1 MQRQNYSFET
11 KALHGAGLQKD
22 HHNSIRFPVYA
33 GVAFDFDSA
42 EDMEDAFL
50 HRKPSHAYS
59 RITNPTVEQF
69 EQNLTQLENG
79 LGTIALSSGMA
90 AITNAF
96 LAILKKG
103 DNIIASK
110 YLFGNTLSLI
120 EETFSGFGI
129 QSRLVDVNNETEL
142 ENAIDEHSR
151 VIFCETITNPQMNVS
166 DFTLIS
172 NVAKRHNLILI
183 VDNTVTT
190 PYLFNAKKYGVNI
203 VVHSKTKYISGG
215 ATSVGGAIVDLGN
228 FDWTQNPAL
237 AKYHN
242 LGQFSFLARLRK
254 EVYRN
259 FGACMPPQSAYL
271 QTLGLETLSLRISKS
286 CDNALFIAQSLEK
299 NPKIKTINYPGLETS
314 EYYQLSRS
322 QFQNDSNEGFASG
335 GVISFEL
342 ASRGAAFEFINQ
354 LKLIKRATNIN
365 DNKSLIIHP
374 ASTIFADFSRNKKK
388 ERGVTDG
395 LVRLSVGIEN
405 IKDLIADIDQAL
417 TLQ

>member
-1 MQRQNYSFET
+1 MVEQNYRFDT
-11 KALHGAGLQKD
+11 KALHGAGYQKD
-22 HHNSIRFPVYA
+22 HHNGIRFPVYA
-33 GVAFDFDSA
+33 GVAFGFDSA

-96 LAILKKG
+96 LAVLKKG

-120 EETFSGFGI
+120 EETFKGLGI
-129 QSRLVDVNNETEL
+129 QARLVDVNNEREL
-142 ENAIDEHSR
+142 ENAVDDHSR

-166 DFTLIS
+166 DFSLIS
-172 NVAKRHNLILI
+172 KIAKKHNLVLI

-190 PYLFNAKKYGVNI
+190 PYLFNAREHGVNI
-203 VVHSKTKYISGG
+203 AVHSTTKYISGG
-215 ATSVGGAIVDLGN
+215 ATSVGGGAIVDLGN
-228 FDWTQNPAL
+228 YEWTRNPAL
-237 AKYHN
+237 EKYHN
-242 LGQFSFLARLRK
+242 LGQFAFLARLRK

-259 FGACMPPQSAYL
+259 FGACMSPQSAYL
-271 QTLGLETLSLRISKS
+271 QTLGLETLSLRVSKS
-286 CDNALFIAQSLEK
+286 CDNALFIARSLEK
-299 NPKIKTINYPGLETS
+299 NPKIKTINYPGLESS
-314 EYYQLSRS
+314 EYYHLSRT

-342 ASRGAAFEFINQ
+342 ESRDAAFELINQ

-374 ASTIFADFSRNKKK
+374 ASTIFVDFSSNDRK
-388 ERGVTDG
+388 EMGVTDSLCPG
-395 LVRLSVGIEN
+395 FV
-405 IKDLIADIDQAL
+405 
-417 TLQ
+417 